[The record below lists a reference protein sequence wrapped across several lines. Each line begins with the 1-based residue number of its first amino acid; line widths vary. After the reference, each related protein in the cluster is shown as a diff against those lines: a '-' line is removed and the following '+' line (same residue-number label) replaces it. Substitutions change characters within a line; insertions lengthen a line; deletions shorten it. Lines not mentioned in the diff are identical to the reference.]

1 MSADTSMIFLHSL
14 WRSGSTYFF
23 EVFRRNPHRYFAFQE
38 PVHETMLAAVDDP
51 ELLKALQPERSEWMR
66 HPDLGAG
73 YFEEAYRTHALWKNH
88 IVSDFIYDRYFQQ
101 ERDEQLEKFFRSL
114 RLNDSDTRRTVV
126 QECRTSGRIAPIK
139 AGLGGVHIYVWRNP
153 WDQWWSYKISD
164 YFFAATQIICNS
176 DDRPQSLRN
185 WSAIN
190 GLEQKKF
197 ASISEGLR
205 HYAQHPL
212 RPDLSYQC
220 YFLLWAKGWLQAQQ
234 HADILINV
242 DTLTENLPY
251 REDMLAQLAER
262 GIEGLNFDDC
272 EIYRAPYTPRDR
284 DFFEGNEE
292 AVYDLLPL
300 DGHDRA
306 AVAALRA
313 ARTAHSPTGQKRR
326 NAAISRELAQTSLSR
341 AREVVERVENEMS
354 ALAQDLDSKYY
365 HAQDA
370 FNDHLAKQLEELNG
384 IREAELARMQQQHEA
399 GLLEREKAHAARLM
413 EMHNAIESERRKL
426 GDSLRRM
433 HSLQESHSAAMK
445 EQADRL
451 GAEVDAARARLEV
464 SESMLRRQEAD
475 HVAALGRLEGEF
487 KQTMLARDA
496 AHRQALNQLYA
507 QMESRKAAFDAREN
521 HLLHLSQELEAD
533 LEVLRSAYA
542 RQNLAIGTLQTEF
555 TSIERS
561 LSWRLTAIFR
571 KFGLDSR
578 YDVIKASLAAMM
590 DVGLRDKD
598 GRVIAQGGQVAKMG
612 QLDHGGDIVTIDYLF
627 SLPAEAFVRA
637 AYQLILGRAGDE
649 GGIAHYATR
658 LMAGDG
664 RVSILRDLV
673 TSPEGVRHARHDDLL
688 TLDGSALV
696 DQLYRR
702 FLKRAPD
709 TDGMAHFLSALEQH
723 GDKHRL
729 IDSIANSPEAL
740 ASQSAERRL
749 NAQIRALVASDNR
762 TRPFWRRILHTRARA
777 RKRELN
783 ILGEQMT
790 AAIGRVTG
798 GAGYSGPR
806 QEEPATSAST
816 GADRVQKVRRR
827 RRANAAG
834 NKMLD
839 QLMLQ
844 IRKDVA
850 IRKQE
855 AGIAVNGKA
864 PVTAPYDAIAAE
876 VRASLVGIK

>member
-1 MSADTSMIFLHSL
+1 MSADTPMIFLHSL

-23 EVFRRNPHRYFAFQE
+23 EVFRRNPDRYFAFQE

-51 ELLKALQPERSEWMR
+51 EILKALQPECSERMR

-101 ERDEQLEKFFRSL
+101 ERDEQLEKFFSSL
-114 RLNDSDTRRTVV
+114 SLNDSDPRRTVV
-126 QECRTSGRIAPIK
+126 QECRTSGRIGPIK

-164 YFFAATQIICNS
+164 YFSAATQIICNS

-212 RPDLSYQC
+212 RPDLSYQG

-272 EIYRAPYTPRDR
+272 AIYRAPYSLRDR
-284 DFFEGNEE
+284 DFFERNEE

-300 DGHDRA
+300 DGHDHA
-306 AVAALRA
+306 AVTALKA
-313 ARTAHSPTGQKRR
+313 ARTAHSPIGQKRR
-326 NAAISRELAQTSLSR
+326 NAAISRKLAQTSLSR
-341 AREVVERVENEMS
+341 AREVVERIENEMS
-354 ALAQDLDSKYY
+354 ALALDLDSKNH

-370 FNDHLAKQLEELNG
+370 FNNHLTKQLEELNG

-399 GLLEREKAHAARLM
+399 DLQERERVHAARLM
-413 EMHNAIESERRKL
+413 EMHQAIESERSKL
-426 GDSLRRM
+426 GDSLRRV
-433 HSLQESHSAAMK
+433 HFLQESHSAAMK
-445 EQADRL
+445 DQADR
-451 GAEVDAARARLEV
+451 
-464 SESMLRRQEAD
+464 SER
-475 HVAALGRLEGEF
+475 EF
-487 KQTMLARDA
+487 KQAMLAQDE

-507 QMESRKAAFDAREN
+507 QMENSKAVFDAWESN
-521 HLLHLSQELEAD
+521 LLQSSQELESD
-533 LEVLRSAYA
+533 LRVLRSAYD
-542 RQNLAIGTLQTEF
+542 RQNLAIGALQAEF
-555 TSIERS
+555 TLIERS

-598 GRVIAQGGQVAKMG
+598 GRIFAQGGQVAKMG
-612 QLDHGGDIVTIDYLF
+612 QLDHRGDVVTIDYLF

-688 TLDGSALV
+688 TLDGPALV

-709 TDGMAHFLSALEQH
+709 KDGMAHFLSALEQH
-723 GDKHRL
+723 GDKRRM
-729 IDSIANSPEAL
+729 IDAIANSPEAL

-762 TRPFWRRILHTRARA
+762 TRTFWRRIFHTRARA

-798 GAGYSGPR
+798 GAGYSGTR

-816 GADRVQKVRRR
+816 GADRVQKVRRPR
-827 RRANAAG
+827 RTNAAG

-855 AGIAVNGKA
+855 AGDTVDGRAQ
-864 PVTAPYDAIAAE
+864 VTPPYDAIAAE
-876 VRASLVGIK
+876 VSASLASMK